1 MNDFSSDKAIRCEA
15 RVSGPDDPEFC
26 TDEAVFE
33 IDRLCD
39 SSLASCPAHLGP
51 LLMGARNVLWPPRVQ
66 LLEPGEHPAN
76 ALVAGSEKARQHEAD
91 FTARLGLPPTTPK
104 APHTD
109 PMRLA
114 EAVSALGATC
124 PVDGGSSKDV
134 PVLLG
139 ALLAAVESALVNSGN
154 GGPDSVDDV
163 LRGYEA
169 ASSLVRGVG
178 WATTLHMRFARTA
191 AEVERVLDS
200 EIGYAATGAAHLASS
215 VLRLEMVAGGRSVR
229 KPFGGPVPAKE
240 MYQAA
245 KKLLAEV
252 RSALDREVRQELARA
267 GHRV

>member
-1 MNDFSSDKAIRCEA
+1 MRCEA
-15 RVSGPDDPEFC
+15 RVSGPDDTEFC
-26 TDEAVFE
+26 TDAAVFE

-39 SSLASCPAHLGP
+39 SSLASCAMHLGP
-51 LLMGARNVLWPPRVQ
+51 LLLGARNVVWPPRVQ

-76 ALVAGSEKARQHEAD
+76 ALVVGSEEALRHEAE
-91 FTARLGLPPTTPK
+91 FLKRVGLPPKTPK
-104 APHTD
+104 SPHTD
-109 PMRLA
+109 PRRLA
-114 EAVSALGATC
+114 EAVNVLGTVC
-124 PVDGGSSKDV
+124 PVDGSSEKDV

-139 ALLAAVESALVNSGN
+139 ALLAAVEAALVNSGN
-154 GGPDSVDDV
+154 GGPDSVDEV

-178 WATTLHMRFARTA
+178 WATALHMRFARTA

-229 KPFGGPVPAKE
+229 KPFGGAVPAKE